1 MSKREAGGDHGAD
14 TADPKA
20 AGAHERARSTPDFVT
35 VAATIGVITAGVA
48 LLEVALVPGLVIGGA
63 AVLAPRYLPKY
74 LPRLRR
80 RLRPI
85 FDAAVSRPSEPAP
98 GQPGVRKLL
107 AAPAR
112 LGIKQAV
119 AKTITFRIIVTALD
133 FTSNYVVLGEAATA
147 AGLSSVTFVVG
158 PIFYLVHETG
168 WNYFSPSETVDL
180 KALRRPRPDGEA
192 PLAAGKGLTI
202 SRALAKTITFRTI
215 ATVMDFTTIYVVVGD
230 LATASGLSAFGFVVG
245 PFVYIGHEKAWDYF
259 SSPKKFS
266 SPGKRVLSLPAPTK
280 LLPAPV

>member
-1 MSKREAGGDHGAD
+1 MSKRKAGVDRGSDP
-14 TADPKA
+14 ADPKA
-20 AGAHERARSTPDFVT
+20 ADARDRARSTPDFVT

-48 LLEVALVPGLVIGGA
+48 LLEVALVPGLVIGGV

-74 LPRLRR
+74 LPKLRK
-80 RLRPI
+80 RLRPM
-85 FDAAVSRPSEPAP
+85 FDSVVGEPAP
-98 GQPGVRKLL
+98 GQPGVQKSA

-133 FTSNYVVLGEAATA
+133 FTSNYVVIGEATTA
-147 AGLSSVTFVVG
+147 AGLSSFAFVVG

-168 WNYFSPSETVDL
+168 WNCFSSSETVDL
-180 KALRRPRPDGEA
+180 RALRRRRPDAKA

-215 ATVMDFTTIYVVVGD
+215 ATVIDFTTIYVVVGD
-230 LATASGLSAFGFVVG
+230 LATAAGLSAFGFVVG
-245 PFVYIGHEKAWDYF
+245 PFVYLGHEKAWDYF
-259 SSPKKFS
+259 GSPKKFS
-266 SPGKRVLSLPAPTK
+266 SQRVLSLPAPTK

>member
-1 MSKREAGGDHGAD
+1 MSKRKAGVDHGSD
-14 TADPKA
+14 PADPKA
-20 AGAHERARSTPDFVT
+20 AGTDDRARSTPDFVT

-63 AVLAPRYLPKY
+63 AVLAPRYLPKHLPKY

-85 FDAAVSRPSEPAP
+85 FDAAVGRPSEPAP

-192 PLAAGKGLTI
+192 PFAAGTRTDNQSGAGQDDHVSDHRHGDGLYDDLRGGGRSCHRGGFI
-202 SRALAKTITFRTI
+202 GLRLRGRAVCVYRSRESL
-215 ATVMDFTTIYVVVGD
+215 
-230 LATASGLSAFGFVVG
+230 GLF
-245 PFVYIGHEKAWDYF
+245 
-259 SSPKKFS
+259 
-266 SPGKRVLSLPAPTK
+266 
-280 LLPAPV
+280 

>member
-1 MSKREAGGDHGAD
+1 MSKRKAGVDHGSDPAN
-14 TADPKA
+14 PKA

-63 AVLAPRYLPKY
+63 AVLAPKY

-80 RLRPI
+80 RLRPM
-85 FDAAVSRPSEPAP
+85 FDAAVGRPSEPAP
-98 GQPGVRKLL
+98 GQPVVRKLL

-230 LATASGLSAFGFVVG
+230 LATAAGLSAFGFVVG

-266 SPGKRVLSLPAPTK
+266 SPGKRVLALPAPTK